1 MCQKEIGIGS
11 IAFADVMDCFSER
24 AYVWSIGVGVLNMV
38 ISICKFGIKMGQ
50 LRGRIPDS
58 SLH

>member
-24 AYVWSIGVGVLNMV
+24 AYVWSIGVGVLNMA
-38 ISICKFGIKMGQ
+38 ISIC
-50 LRGRIPDS
+50 
-58 SLH
+58 